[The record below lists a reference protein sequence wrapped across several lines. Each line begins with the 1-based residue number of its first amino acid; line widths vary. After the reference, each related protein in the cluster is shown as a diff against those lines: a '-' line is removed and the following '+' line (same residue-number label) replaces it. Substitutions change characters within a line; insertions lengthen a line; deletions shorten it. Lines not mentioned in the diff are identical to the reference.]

1 MLQGWDN
8 IYTSCVFMNEALGSC
23 GSSGIGT
30 SQQSTTADTKG
41 GTELP
46 ADQAGQ
52 INGDGNQIAGEN
64 AISLDEKQIT
74 YRIPEEDETFQIVW
88 DVDAAGNVS
97 TITWRDAKMVISFP
111 DVAKSNEIEFR
122 PGWLPEKMGS
132 INTDDWRSRL
142 ATEALGFSTY
152 EGMNQPLLIET
163 YSMAQFNQDGALL
176 LLYYLPGEVIEEH
189 WDELDVDVLR
199 FHATQHFDAV
209 PEMNVPEQNLEQD
222 ILILANA
229 KAGWIIRICGE
240 IGMDELVKIA
250 KNLEIRETGKT
261 LIYDDFQNHYI
272 FIDGGVG

>member
-1 MLQGWDN
+1 MKRSLLASILMLMMLF
-8 IYTSCVFMNEALGSC
+8 TLGSC

-30 SQQSTTADTKG
+30 SQQSTTADTMV

-142 ATEALGFSTY
+142 ATDALGFSTY

-163 YSMAQFNQDGALL
+163 YSMAQFNQNGALL

>member
-1 MLQGWDN
+1 MKRSLLASILMLMMLL
-8 IYTSCVFMNEALGSC
+8 TLGSC

-30 SQQSTTADTKG
+30 SQQSTTADTMV

-142 ATEALGFSTY
+142 ATEDLGFSTY
-152 EGMNQPLLIET
+152 GGMNQPLLIET